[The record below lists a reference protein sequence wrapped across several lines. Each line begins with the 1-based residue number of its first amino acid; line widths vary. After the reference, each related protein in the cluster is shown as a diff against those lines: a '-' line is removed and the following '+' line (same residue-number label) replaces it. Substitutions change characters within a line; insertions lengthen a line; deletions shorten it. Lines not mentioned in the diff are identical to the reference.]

1 MTRYGVWGGGSC
13 GRDRYGNLKEID
25 RFEDVAVDGRIIL
38 KIYIFFNIL
47 LTVHLNIF
55 IY

>member
-1 MTRYGVWGGGSC
+1 MALSGGGDGRNC
-13 GRDRYGNLKEID
+13 CRDRYGNLKEID

-38 KIYIFFNIL
+38 KYIFFNIL